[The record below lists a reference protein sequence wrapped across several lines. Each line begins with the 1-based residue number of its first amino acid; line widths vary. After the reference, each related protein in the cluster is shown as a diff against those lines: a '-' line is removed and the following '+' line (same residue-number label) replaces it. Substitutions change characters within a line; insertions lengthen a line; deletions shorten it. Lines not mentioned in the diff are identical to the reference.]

1 MSITPREY
9 IDFLHLAGRLKDNI
23 RHCCTEQGRPES
35 VAEHSW
41 RTSLMAMMLLG
52 NTPQTLDLH
61 KVIQMCILHDLGEA
75 LTGDIPS
82 FWKTAQDIE
91 KEDNALFQ
99 LLDTLPEPLL
109 SNWKALFTE
118 MLALQ
123 TEEAKLYHALDQ
135 LESVLQHNESPLST
149 WLDLERTLN
158 QTYGMEAA
166 MQTIP
171 LIQQVRALAAEDTR
185 AKLKAEDSTDGRGSV

>member
-1 MSITPREY
+1 MSMTPREY
-9 IDFLHLAGRLKDNI
+9 IDFLHIADRLKDNI
-23 RHCCTEQGRPES
+23 RHCYTEQGREES

-41 RTSLMAMMLLG
+41 RTSLMAMLLLG
-52 NTPQTLDLH
+52 KTPEGLDLN

-82 FWKTAQDIE
+82 FWKTQQDTE
-91 KEDNALFQ
+91 KEDHALFQ
-99 LLDTLPEPLL
+99 LLGTLPEPLQ
-109 SNWKALFTE
+109 SSWKALFTE

-123 TEEAKLYHALDQ
+123 TEEAKLYHALDK

-158 QTYGMEAA
+158 QTYGMEEAL
-166 MQTIP
+166 QTIP
-171 LIQQVRALAAEDTR
+171 FVQEVRQLAVLDTQRKLQEEDQTGD
-185 AKLKAEDSTDGRGSV
+185 A

>member
-1 MSITPREY
+1 MSMTPRAY
-9 IDFLHLAGRLKDNI
+9 IDFLHIAGRLKDNI
-23 RHCCTEQGRPES
+23 RHCYTEQGREES

-41 RTSLMAMMLLG
+41 RTSLMAMLLLG
-52 NTPQTLDLH
+52 KTPEDLDLN

-75 LTGDIPS
+75 ITGDIPS
-82 FWKTAQDIE
+82 FWKTAQDTA
-91 KEDNALFQ
+91 KEDHALFR
-99 LLDTLPEPLL
+99 LLDTLPEPLR
-109 SNWKALFTE
+109 SSWHTLFQE

-123 TEEAKLYHALDQ
+123 TAEAKLYHALDR

-158 QTYGMEAA
+158 QTYGMEEA

-171 LIQQVRALAAEDTR
+171 FVQEVRKLAVADTQKKLQTEDTTDR
-185 AKLKAEDSTDGRGSV
+185 GCLK